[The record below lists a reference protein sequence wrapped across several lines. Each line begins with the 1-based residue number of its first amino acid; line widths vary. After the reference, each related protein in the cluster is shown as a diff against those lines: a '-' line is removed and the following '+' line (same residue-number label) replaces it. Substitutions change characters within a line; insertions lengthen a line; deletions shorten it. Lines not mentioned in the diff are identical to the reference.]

1 MFTEGSDAVL
11 ICRAS
16 GTGTPIDSIVWSVDG
31 TPVNELLEH
40 IDINVV
46 GVGQSEL
53 EFSPIQFSDVGT
65 YKCEA
70 SNGVGQDSAEVTITV
85 NGEPRSQYIE
95 GFTTGSGYSWPV
107 PLTYKL
113 ITCAC
118 FGCSIELSKLCLYL

>member
-11 ICRAS
+11 TCTAS
-16 GTGTPIDSIVWSVDG
+16 GTPIDSIVWSVDG
-31 TPVNELLEH
+31 TPVNKSLEH

-53 EFSPIQFSDVGT
+53 EFRPIQLSDAGT
-65 YKCEA
+65 YKCEV
-70 SNGVGQDSAEVTITV
+70 SNDVGQDSAEVNITV
-85 NGEPRSQYIE
+85 NGEPRPQYIE

-113 ITCAC
+113 TTCT
-118 FGCSIELSKLCLYL
+118 CLFWMLH